1 MKKILYFD
9 TETTGFPK
17 HPTAPLEEQPHLG
30 SMNFADQIRDERKR
44 LGLTQAGADAVLDTC
59 RGQVAAWESGRN
71 TPHVLTQEGAL
82 ARLRNRKTPRK

>member
-1 MKKILYFD
+1 M
-9 TETTGFPK
+9 
-17 HPTAPLEEQPHLG
+17 
-30 SMNFADQIRDERKR
+30 SFADQLKAERSR
-44 LGLTQAGADAVLDTC
+44 LGFTQSKADAVLDTC

>member
-1 MKKILYFD
+1 MVLVVKL
-9 TETTGFPK
+9 PK
-17 HPTAPLEEQPHLG
+17 NSTPL
-30 SMNFADQIRDERKR
+30 SVRSATDMSFSDQIRDERKR
-44 LGLTQAGADAVLDTC
+44 IGLTQAGAGAVLDTC

>member
-1 MKKILYFD
+1 M
-9 TETTGFPK
+9 
-17 HPTAPLEEQPHLG
+17 
-30 SMNFADQIRDERKR
+30 SFADQLRDERKR

-82 ARLRNRKTPRK
+82 ARLRNRKTPRRAPARCLHWLCSGTFPPPKKI